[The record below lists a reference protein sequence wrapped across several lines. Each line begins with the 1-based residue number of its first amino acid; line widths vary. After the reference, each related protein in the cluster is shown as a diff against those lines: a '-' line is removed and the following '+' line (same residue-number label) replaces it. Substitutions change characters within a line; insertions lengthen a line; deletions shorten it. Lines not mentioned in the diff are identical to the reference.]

1 MPPKFAKKLTTA
13 QTQRA
18 IAKTQGYGSSRDEI
32 RQAMA
37 ETPRVGQSQVN
48 QPDQETQV
56 DNGTQLDQD
65 TQVYGNTQP
74 DQETQVDEDTQP
86 DADVPTSSADSDIV
100 NDAMASTADGTD
112 AATPNTLASSAH
124 ETETKPVIKKPAA
137 KKVAGKKVPA
147 ADGKKDGEGTKRKR
161 RRKQDPTNFQ
171 AYIHKVL
178 RQVHPD
184 CAITKTSMQI
194 MNDFIKDLCLRI
206 ADLASDLCKKLKKAT
221 LQAHDIQTATKLV
234 LSGGLAK
241 HAQSEG
247 AKALRAF
254 NQATKQGLR

>member
-1 MPPKFAKKLTTA
+1 MPPKIARKLTA
-13 QTQRA
+13 AQIQHAISQTQ
-18 IAKTQGYGSSRDEI
+18 
-32 RQAMA
+32 
-37 ETPRVGQSQVN
+37 RVGQSQTEEDEV
-48 QPDQETQV
+48 QLDQETQV
-56 DNGTQLDQD
+56 DGDTQPDQD
-65 TQVYGNTQP
+65 TQV
-74 DQETQVDEDTQP
+74 DENTQP
-86 DADVPTSSADSDIV
+86 DADIPTSSADSDVV
-100 NDAMASTADGTD
+100 NDALASTADGAS
-112 AATPNTLASSAH
+112 AATPDTAASSAD
-124 ETETKPVIKKPAA
+124 EVETKPVIKKPAA
-137 KKVAGKKVPA
+137 KKIAGKKVPA
-147 ADGKKDGEGTKRKR
+147 TDGKKDGEGTKRKR

-178 RQVHPD
+178 TQVHPD

-241 HAQSEG
+241 HALSEG